1 MDHTRLGRL
10 TGYSVRRRW
19 EELCRLAGVEADIEE
34 IAREHFAITLE
45 IVKAERI
52 PEAPGLTPTLQTL
65 RERGYRMAIVS
76 SSDESFVREVADY
89 LKVTPYIDFFV
100 TQNQVKNLKPAPDI
114 YQYALAQAGVPACC
128 AVGVEDSEPGT
139 LALHRAEMFTVGF
152 LNEGK
157 NHQVLEQTDA
167 QIQRMDQ
174 LLPLL
179 EQLEQD

>member
-1 MDHTRLGRL
+1 M
-10 TGYSVRRRW
+10 
-19 EELCRLAGVEADIEE
+19 
-34 IAREHFAITLE
+34 
-45 IVKAERI
+45 
-52 PEAPGLTPTLQTL
+52 
-65 RERGYRMAIVS
+65 
-76 SSDESFVREVADY
+76 
-89 LKVTPYIDFFV
+89 
-100 TQNQVKNLKPAPDI
+100 
-114 YQYALAQAGVPACC
+114 AQAGVSADC

-179 EQLEQD
+179 EQLEKD